1 MGYVPKG
8 VFFSFLQ
15 SGQSGDNCD
24 KLMFLKK
31 HSYSSLIH
39 KIDMD
44 ITTITC
50 LLHP

>member
-1 MGYVPKG
+1 MPHVPKG

-15 SGQSGDNCD
+15 SGQNGDNCD
-24 KLMFLKK
+24 KLMLLKNDY
-31 HSYSSLIH
+31 YSSLIH
-39 KIDMD
+39 KIDMG